1 MAFPVGGGCFRKDLG
16 SSQGSHTKRLGRA
29 SQGECTG
36 CITSMFQ
43 IGRSPQGRLKRGRTR
58 GLRSPERDQRW
69 SPSVV
74 AMSGAW
80 NLKGLRFDFKL
91 LSKRATPTHRA
102 CGPDSTR
109 N

>member
-1 MAFPVGGGCFRKDLG
+1 MF
-16 SSQGSHTKRLGRA
+16 QERLGVK
-29 SQGECTG
+29 SGQPHEEGGES
-36 CITSMFQ
+36 IS
-43 IGRSPQGRLKRGRTR
+43 GRMHRVHNIHVPNWKEPPGEAWRGRTR

-91 LSKRATPTHRA
+91 LSKRVTPTHRA